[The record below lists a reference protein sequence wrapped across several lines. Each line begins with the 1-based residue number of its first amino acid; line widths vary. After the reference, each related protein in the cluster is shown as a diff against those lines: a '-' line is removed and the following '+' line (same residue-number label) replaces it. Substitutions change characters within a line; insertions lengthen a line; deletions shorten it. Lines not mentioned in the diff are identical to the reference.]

1 MKKQK
6 SIKYKHKRAFTLIE
20 VIVAVVLVAIVV
32 MGSMDLQS
40 KNQDMAMYIVKRGKN
55 ELDNSLFLTSQAYR
69 YDKDEKDAYSLIRTE
84 FDIKDEKSK
93 AALKSILKKINI
105 TEDEEMPV
113 KMKESDE
120 PIFTFYTNEVLLKG
134 KYPARYYNFK

>member
-1 MKKQK
+1 MNNIKLNHSKK
-6 SIKYKHKRAFTLIE
+6 AFTLIE
-20 VIVAVVLVAIVV
+20 VIVAVVLVSIVV

-40 KNQDMAMYIVKRGKN
+40 KNQDMAMYIIERGKN
-55 ELDNSLFLTSQAYR
+55 ELDNSLYLTSQAYR
-69 YDKDEKDAYSLIRTE
+69 YDKDEKDAYALVRTE
-84 FDIKDEKSK
+84 FNIKDEKSK
-93 AALKSILKKINI
+93 EALKSILKKINI

-113 KMKESDE
+113 KMKEGGP